1 MDQPILEQSPVGFAF
16 RSGYPVS
23 WHPASLGLQHRAS
36 RTIGKAESVR
46 VFPDG
51 TAGVR
56 LGRGPVVT
64 GSVRRFALVV
74 SWVVLTSWAVDVAGQ
89 ARTGSIYGRVTDPE
103 GRPLPGVTVTLTS
116 VVLGRLV
123 TVTDA
128 AGDYLF
134 PGLPPA
140 KDYAVHLDLTGFRP
154 VERTDVEVRVGLNV
168 RVDVQMAPGAEAA
181 VVVRGQVPM
190 VDPKKAEVATH
201 FSKEVLEGVPVA
213 RDPWSMLALTPGV
226 FVETERLDGGSEAG
240 RQSDFMARGAEWR
253 DNQWYLDGLPVTDV
267 AVPGTSPAYFD
278 FDAVEE
284 LQVSTG
290 AADVEVFTGGVTVNL
305 VTRRGQNRVSGGGRF
320 LWANDRFQGDN
331 VTEELRPKLAPEV
344 ESDRIRDV
352 RDYGLQWGGPL
363 RRDRL
368 WLWAGY
374 GGLDYDLMTPT
385 AGDAETGDEAETIVA
400 QFQHD
405 VRHLDHGTA
414 KLNAR
419 LGDHMGEVLGLGSWN
434 HRRGMEADFERPPE
448 TTYRQEEWMSLVKVQ
463 DDWLVSDRL
472 FLSGRVGWNQTL
484 DRRFPQG
491 GTDRPGVYDY
501 ATGIWHDSYAWSD
514 VRSRSLSGNL
524 QGLFR
529 RPRWLG
535 LHHEVKFGLEFRDT
549 RVRRAEGFA
558 NGLGVAYLDRGDPS
572 AGGEVWLVRE
582 GHTRSFVRRWGLYV
596 QDTVTWGR
604 LTGVIG
610 LRWDVQTSGLLASTA
625 PAHRLRPDWLPGGS
639 TPDRRAPFQW
649 ATLSPRLS
657 LSYDLG
663 GGGAA
668 VLKASAALY
677 PSALGVE
684 EALALAPTGRR
695 ELRFRWLGD
704 ADGDGVPDADEVD
717 WTAPTFWD
725 HVPGDPHRVVAVVA
739 PGYRSPKALE
749 LTVGLEGG
757 LGGVWTVGGTVFYRR
772 AWDYVWQFPYDPEG
786 RVTADAIYACW
797 VEAGRLPSEWGGW
810 PYYECG
816 REKPAGVEWA
826 NRPAFH
832 TRYRGLEVRVTR
844 RRAGR
849 WMAFGSLTLQ
859 QNDQFFRDRRAY
871 VDPTNVEQM
880 NGGPYFMSG
889 WEPDVMN
896 NVRWMVKAGGAV
908 ELPGG
913 FVLTGTV
920 LARDGLLY
928 SSVYQVP
935 RVSNGWGAVVSV
947 YTHRLEDKR
956 LPTLWLVHLRVE
968 KGFRVGTGRL
978 AVLLDAFNV
987 TNNAVA
993 TKKFGSANVPE
1004 LYDKVTELV
1013 SPRIFRFGLRYT
1025 L

>member
-1 MDQPILEQSPVGFAF
+1 M
-16 RSGYPVS
+16 
-23 WHPASLGLQHRAS
+23 W
-36 RTIGKAESVR
+36 
-46 VFPDG
+46 G
-51 TAGVR
+51 TVA
-56 LGRGPVVT
+56 
-64 GSVRRFALVV
+64 VRRVILLVGWTILV
-74 SWVVLTSWAVDVAGQ
+74 YSVADVYGQ
-89 ARTGSIYGRVTDPE
+89 ARTGSLYGRVTDPE
-103 GRPLPGVTVTLTS
+103 GQALPGVTVTLTS
-116 VVLGRLV
+116 AVVGRLV

-128 AGDYLF
+128 TGDYLF

-140 KDYAVHLDLTGFRP
+140 QDYTVRFDLAGFRP
-154 VERTDVEVRVGLNV
+154 VVRTDIEVRVGLNV

-190 VDPKKAEVATH
+190 VDVKKAEVATH
-201 FSKEVLEGVPVA
+201 FPDEVLQHAPVA
-213 RDPWSMLALTPGV
+213 RDPWFVLSMAPGV
-226 FVETERLDGGSEAG
+226 LIEVERLDGGSEAA
-240 RQSDFMARGAEWR
+240 RQSEFVARGAEWH
-253 DNQWYLDGLPVTDV
+253 DNQWYLDGLPITDV
-267 AVPGTSPAYFD
+267 AVPGTSPTYFD

-290 AADVEVFTGGVTVNL
+290 AADVEAFTGGVTVNL
-305 VTRRGQNRVSGGGRF
+305 VTRRGQNRMSGGGRF
-320 LWANDRFQGDN
+320 LWANDRFQADN
-331 VTEELRPKLAPEV
+331 VSKALRSELAPEV
-344 ESDRIRDV
+344 ESDRIRDI

-368 WLWAGY
+368 WLWVGY

-385 AGDAETGDEAETIVA
+385 AGDAETTGEDEAETIVA

-419 LGDHMGEVLGLGSWN
+419 LGTHMLEVLGLGSWN
-434 HRRGMEADFERPPE
+434 HRQGMEADFERPPE
-448 TTYRQEEWMSLVKVQ
+448 TTYRQKEQMPLVKVQ
-463 DDWLVSDRL
+463 DDWLVNERL
-472 FLSGRVGWNQTL
+472 FLSGKVGWNQTL
-484 DRRFPQG
+484 DRRVPQG

-501 ATGIWHDSYAWSD
+501 ETGIWHDSYAWSD
-514 VRSRSLSGNL
+514 VRSRSLSGSL
-524 QGLFR
+524 QGLLQ

-558 NGLGVAYLDRGDPS
+558 NGLGIAYLDRGDPA

-582 GHTRSFVRRWGLYV
+582 GRTRSFVRRWGLYA

-604 LTGVIG
+604 LTGVLG
-610 LRWDVQTSGLLASTA
+610 LRWDVQWEGILASTT
-625 PAHRLRPDWLPGGS
+625 PAHPLRPDWLPGGS
-639 TPDRRAPFQW
+639 TPDRRLPFTW
-649 ATLSPRLS
+649 STMSPRMA
-657 LSYDLG
+657 LSYDLRG
-663 GGGAA
+663 RGTLI
-668 VLKASAALY
+668 LKASAALY

-684 EALALAPTGRR
+684 ESLGLSPTGRR

-704 ADGDGVPDADEVD
+704 ANENGVPDPDEVD
-717 WTAPTFWD
+717 WTAPVFWD
-725 HVPGDPHRVVAVVA
+725 HEPGDPNRVVNAVA
-739 PGYRSPKALE
+739 SGYRSPKTLE
-749 LTVGLEGG
+749 FTVGLEGSLGDG
-757 LGGVWTVGGTVFYRR
+757 LWTVGGTAFYRR
-772 AWDYVWQFPYDPEG
+772 AWDYVWAFPYDPEG
-786 RVTADAIYACW
+786 RVTADPIYACW
-797 VEAGRLPSEWGGW
+797 VEAGRLPPEWGGW
-810 PYYECG
+810 PYYYCTVD
-816 REKPAGVEWA
+816 KPAGVLWT

-832 TRYRGLEVRVTR
+832 TRYRGVEFRVTR
-844 RRAGR
+844 RMAGR
-849 WMAFGSLTLQ
+849 WMAFGSVTLQ

-880 NGGPYFMSG
+880 EGGPYFMSG

-935 RVSNGWGAVVSV
+935 RVSNGWGGVVSV

-968 KGFRVGTGRL
+968 KGFRLGTGRL

-993 TKKFGSANVPE
+993 TKKFGSANVPD